1 METIKINT
9 SYSEETNTLNYRMF
23 TILTDLPECGS
34 VYKGQEILKV
44 ETLTKD
50 PEQGTSEAEDYDC
63 FKLTL
68 KPEEP
73 EDAPD
78 EAFVALSRIERVKFM
93 PVVRIEALPPT
104 SHDAN
109 IILTHCVTGSLRE
122 EIQDFYEEDNLLH
135 DYFGISDDLYERTV
149 TSEIN
154 TSDAMPLSVRNDLI
168 AQCASSRISA
178 STGFGVEIE
187 ALVPYWWPHEN
198 ITYITRDQVHELADQ
213 GLFLPRS
220 ASDLHPAVVDYIIDG
235 CEDVGENWLEENG
248 YPMEYDLISL
258 DKNEIIEI
266 SGLITSICVGP
277 FKDLLRKGGYS
288 QAKFAK
294 RFRIPLRSVED
305 WASGRTVC
313 RIYLRLMF
321 AELMG
326 LLKRR
331 H

>member
-1 METIKINT
+1 M
-9 SYSEETNTLNYRMF
+9 
-23 TILTDLPECGS
+23 
-34 VYKGQEILKV
+34 
-44 ETLTKD
+44 
-50 PEQGTSEAEDYDC
+50 TSEAEDYDC

-73 EDAPD
+73 EAAPD
-78 EAFVALSRIERVKFM
+78 EAYVALSRIERVKFM

-109 IILTHCVTGSLRE
+109 IILNRCITGSLRE
-122 EIQDFYEEDNLLH
+122 EIQDLYDEDNLLH
-135 DYFGISDDLYERTV
+135 DYFGISDDLYERAV

-154 TSDAMPLSVRNDLI
+154 SADTMPLSVQNDLI
-168 AQCASSRISA
+168 AQCESSRISA
-178 STGFGVEIE
+178 STGFGIEID
-187 ALVPYWWPHEN
+187 ALVPYWWTPEDMN
-198 ITYITRDQVHELADQ
+198 YITRDQVHKLVDH
-213 GLFLPRS
+213 GVFLPRS
-220 ASDLHPAVVDYIIDG
+220 VSDLHPAVVDYIIDG

-258 DKNEIIEI
+258 DTNEVIEI
-266 SGLITSICVGP
+266 SNLITSVCIGP